1 MDPVVSPAIVQLIEY
16 FHTGFGHYFVTHLTD
31 EIVKLDNGTLAG
43 WSRTG
48 RVDQRVDDRNA
59 GSAPVC
65 RFFSDKF
72 APKSSHFYTSFASEC
87 QTVKNDANWSFEG
100 EVFHVGLPDGQGN
113 CAVGTQRVYRLY
125 NNGQSGAPNHRFTT
139 DSTLREQLITSGWVP
154 EGAGQ
159 GVTMCSPI

>member
-1 MDPVVSPAIVQLIEY
+1 MQLVEY

-31 EIVKLDNGTLAG
+31 EIVKLDNGTFAG

-48 RVDQRVDDRNA
+48 RSINAWTSATA

-65 RFFSDKF
+65 RFFSEKF

-100 EVFHVGLPDGQGN
+100 EVFHVGLPDAQGN
-113 CAVGTQRVYRLY
+113 CAAGTQRGLPAVQQRRR
-125 NNGQSGAPNHRFTT
+125 AARRTT
-139 DSTLREQLITSGWVP
+139 ASRPTPTLREQLIAQGWVP
-154 EGAGQ
+154 EGTGQ